1 MSTDTIKTFTATRN
15 ACKVCAPLGACLAFQ
30 GVEGAISLLHGSQGC
45 STYIRRYMISHFKEP
60 VDIASSSFSE
70 STAIFGGKENLRLAL
85 KNVMQQYRPGFVGIA
100 TTCLAETIGEDVA
113 GFVREF
119 RKEHWD
125 PPLPALAMVST
136 PSYAGTHA
144 EGYYATVRAIV
155 DSLAEGGPP
164 QDTVNILPGIISPAD
179 FRYLKEVCA
188 DFGLRPIFVPDYSDT
203 LDGPAWQEY
212 HRIPPGGTPVDDI
225 RATGRSMATIEF
237 NTTADRQLSG
247 GALLESRF
255 RVPRHVLGMPIGVC
269 ATDRFFETLEAITG
283 RRTPDKHKDER
294 GRLIDCFVDAH
305 KYVFDKRAVVYG
317 EQDLVVGLAGMLAEV
332 GMVPV
337 MCASGAATGRLR
349 DAILEDNPDLASRV
363 TALEAVD
370 FAGIEERAAGMRP
383 DLIVGSSKGYPLARR
398 LGIPLV
404 RVGFPIHDRIGGAR
418 VVHLGYRGAQQLFD
432 RVANA
437 LIESQ
442 QDASKVG
449 YAYM

>member
-1 MSTDTIKTFTATRN
+1 MATDTITSFTATRN

-85 KNVMQQYRPGFVGIA
+85 ANVMRQYQPAFIGIA

-113 GFVREF
+113 GFIRDF
-119 RKEHWD
+119 RKENWD

-136 PSYAGTHA
+136 PSYSGTHA
-144 EGYYATVRAIV
+144 EGFHATVRAIV
-155 DSLAEGGPP
+155 DSLAEGGPR
-164 QDTVNILPGIISPAD
+164 QDTINLMPGIISPAD
-179 FRYLKEVCA
+179 FRYLKEICA
-188 DFGLRPIFVPDYSDT
+188 DFGVRPILVPDYSDT

-212 HRIPPGGTPVDDI
+212 HRIPPGGTPLDEI
-225 RATGRSMATIEF
+225 RATGRSLATIEF
-237 NTTADRQLSG
+237 GATCNRQTSA

-255 RVPRHVLGMPIGVC
+255 GVPRHAMGMPIGVC

-283 RRTPDKHKDER
+283 RRTPEKHQAER

-305 KYVFDKRAVVYG
+305 KYVFDKRAIVYG
-317 EQDLVVGLAGMLAEV
+317 EQDLVVGLAGLLAEV
-332 GMVPV
+332 GMLPV
-337 MCASGAATGRLR
+337 MCASGASTGRLR
-349 DAILEDNPDLASRV
+349 DAILEDNPDLGSRV

-370 FAGIEERAAGMRP
+370 FAGIEERAVGMRP
-383 DLIVGSSKGYPLARR
+383 DMVIGSSKGYPLARR
-398 LGIPLV
+398 AGIPLI
-404 RVGFPIHDRIGGAR
+404 RVGFPIHDRIGGPR

-432 RVANA
+432 RIANG

-442 QDASKVG
+442 QEASKVG